1 MPTSKTQWHAW
12 RPENLLDDAL
22 SSEPE
27 LRTAVPASDPA
38 SEAALQMELSRLR
51 KQAEQKGFAQGQTR
65 GVEEGT
71 RLGYAKGF
79 EEGREEGIEKGKAE
93 YRQLQQAQA
102 QEFAQLVDN
111 VKITLDS
118 LDSVMP
124 ARLVQVAL
132 MAARSLLGESV
143 VSTTTNAWL
152 LTRIQQLLQEDT
164 KQLGQVKLW
173 ISPEAS
179 ASVQEQ
185 LGEVL
190 HARGWELCTDAQMLP
205 GGCRLTTD
213 GGELDATTE
222 TRWNELCIL
231 SREDFSL

>member
-12 RPENLLDDAL
+12 RPENLLDDTL
-22 SSEPE
+22 SSEPD

-51 KQAEQKGFAQGQTR
+51 KQAEQKGFTQGQTR

-71 RLGYAKGF
+71 KLGYAKGF
-79 EEGREEGIEKGKAE
+79 EEGREAGIEKGMAE
-93 YRQLQQAQA
+93 YRQMQEKQADA
-102 QEFAQLVDN
+102 FAQMIDN

-164 KQLGQVKLW
+164 KQLSQVKLW
-173 ISPEAS
+173 ISPEESTA
-179 ASVQEQ
+179 VQEQ
-185 LGEVL
+185 LGDVL
-190 HARGWELCTDAQMLP
+190 HARGWELCIDAQMLP

-222 TRWNELCIL
+222 TRWNELCTL

>member
-1 MPTSKTQWHAW
+1 MPTSNSPWKAW
-12 RPENLLDDAL
+12 RPENLLDDAVTTE
-22 SSEPE
+22 SE
-27 LRTAVPASDPA
+27 LRPVVAQKDAS
-38 SEAALQMELSRLR
+38 SEAALQIELSRLR
-51 KQAEQKGFAQGQTR
+51 QQSEQKGFAQGQAR
-65 GVEEGT
+65 GVEEGKQ
-71 RLGYAKGF
+71 LGYAQGF
-79 EEGREEGIEKGKAE
+79 EQGREEGIAQGVTEQ
-93 YRQLQQAQA
+93 RQQQQKQA
-102 QEFAQLVDN
+102 DEFAQLIDN

-143 VSTTTNAWL
+143 VSTATNAWL

-164 KQLGQVKLW
+164 RQLGHVKLW
-173 ISPEAS
+173 ISPEEA

-190 HARGWELCTDAQMLP
+190 HTRGWELCTDAQMLP

-222 TRWNELCIL
+222 TRWNELCTL

>member
-1 MPTSKTQWHAW
+1 MPTSNSRWQSW
-12 RPENLLDDAL
+12 RPENLLDD
-22 SSEPE
+22 SFSEERE
-27 LRTAVPASDPA
+27 LRAAMPASDPA
-38 SEAALQMELSRLR
+38 SEAALQVELSRLR
-51 KQAEQKGFAQGQTR
+51 QQAEQKGFAAGQTR
-65 GVEEGT
+65 GVEEGKK
-71 RLGYAKGF
+71 LGYAQGF

-93 YRQLQQAQA
+93 YQQLQQKQSD
-102 QEFAQLVDN
+102 EFAQLIDN
-111 VKITLDS
+111 VKITLDN

-164 KQLGQVKLW
+164 KHLNQVKLW
-173 ISPEAS
+173 VSPEES
-179 ASVQEQ
+179 AAVQEQ

-190 HARGWELCTDAQMLP
+190 HSRGWELCTDDQMLP

-213 GGELDATTE
+213 GGELDSTTE
-222 TRWNELCIL
+222 TRWNELCTL